1 MVEQGFCK
9 AQVAS
14 SNLVRGSHK
23 IIIMALES
31 WFPTTIF
38 YEDLAPPD
46 EVHDD
51 MLRYV
56 DEFYDEH
63 KDKLKEPDNI
73 NITGDVHNDFLVHNN
88 PVFYWLNQQISD
100 ACGIYLAAMGADI
113 SYLSVYAQKSW
124 PVVCRRNNGSVGSHT
139 HKNSILSAVYYL
151 KSDDNGSGRLFFNNP
166 TALLDDLA
174 LTFPNKSE
182 LNFTQCHYTPVEKRL
197 IIFPSNLEHSVEDYN
212 GVQNR
217 YSISYDLTVVAKQ
230 DSEKDNEFLITDPS
244 LWGQLA

>member
-1 MVEQGFCK
+1 
-9 AQVAS
+9 
-14 SNLVRGSHK
+14 
-23 IIIMALES
+23 
-31 WFPTTIF
+31 
-38 YEDLAPPD
+38 
-46 EVHDD
+46 
-51 MLRYV
+51 
-56 DEFYDEH
+56 
-63 KDKLKEPDNI
+63 
-73 NITGDVHNDFLVHNN
+73 
-88 PVFYWLNQQISD
+88 
-100 ACGIYLAAMGADI
+100 MGADI

-151 KSDDNGSGRLFFNNP
+151 KSDDNGTGRLFFENP
-166 TALLDDLA
+166 NPLLDEMA